1 MVLHSA
7 SPQGQ
12 VSMVDSGPFI
22 AWWSQ
27 GGRVSRTSFL
37 EAGFKRESRT
47 AGRLKDGSRIRTASL
62 LPHFV
67 GRSK

>member
-1 MVLHSA
+1 
-7 SPQGQ
+7 
-12 VSMVDSGPFI
+12 MVDSGPFI